1 MPSIAYCREE
11 NCSKFANFQAEK
23 PSWKTIGNFTKKV
36 LDNEKIGVYN
46 HGVFSNK
53 RKACRKRLNFVADTQ
68 SVGQENVAMARGT
81 VKWFNDSKGFG
92 FIEQEGG
99 GEDVFVHYSAIE
111 TDGYKSLKEGQK
123 VEYEIS
129 QENKGLRAAN
139 VKISS

>member
-1 MPSIAYCREE
+1 
-11 NCSKFANFQAEK
+11 
-23 PSWKTIGNFTKKV
+23 
-36 LDNEKIGVYN
+36 
-46 HGVFSNK
+46 
-53 RKACRKRLNFVADTQ
+53 
-68 SVGQENVAMARGT
+68 MARGT